1 MSSGS
6 DLRAATNR
14 LARWHFLYTALF
26 AAQIVIYDA
35 WKLIEPAVVLRR
47 WIMAALLLIVTT
59 TVWYMARGRAND
71 NSLYKRLIFALILI
85 DIAAASF
92 GIYTQRGMP
101 SRAVMLYAVPILVA
115 SVLKSRRAI
124 FTAALLS
131 VAAYSTTAV
140 AYFVL
145 NFNEGYKIE
154 LYGEVGFYSVLMV
167 LLASLLWSAIRP
179 KR

>member
-26 AAQIVIYDA
+26 AVQIVVYDA

-71 NSLYKRLIFALILI
+71 NSLYKRLIFALIVI

-92 GIYTQRGMP
+92 GIYTQRGMA
-101 SRAVMLYAVPILVA
+101 SRAVMLYSVPIVVA

-154 LYGEVGFYSVLMV
+154 LYGEVGFYSVLML